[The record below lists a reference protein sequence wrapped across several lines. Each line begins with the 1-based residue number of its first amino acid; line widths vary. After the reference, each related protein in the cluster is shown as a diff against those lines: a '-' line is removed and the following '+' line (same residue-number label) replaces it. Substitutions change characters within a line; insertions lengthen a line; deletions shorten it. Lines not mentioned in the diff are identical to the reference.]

1 MTRIAG
7 IDLPKQKRGVIGL
20 TYIFGIGRSSAK
32 VILAEA
38 KIDESKKVQDWDDD
52 DLSKNKWVKIFSN
65 KYFLI
70 VLLFSIW
77 MFFFDTNSYFIHN
90 ELNKSI
96 ETLEN
101 NKEIYKDEIKDDK
114 AFIDKMKDSNEVEKY
129 AREKYYLKK
138 ENEDI
143 YIIEH
148 QDSIKNKVENE

>member
-1 MTRIAG
+1 
-7 IDLPKQKRGVIGL
+7 
-20 TYIFGIGRSSAK
+20 
-32 VILAEA
+32 
-38 KIDESKKVQDWDDD
+38 
-52 DLSKNKWVKIFSN
+52 
-65 KYFLI
+65 
-70 VLLFSIW
+70 VLLFAIW

-101 NKEIYKDEIKDDK
+101 NKNIYKNEIEKDK
-114 AFIDKMKDSNEVEKY
+114 TFIDKMKDSNEVEKY

-148 QDSIKNKVENE
+148 QDSIKPK